1 VTGLVSLGVLLII
14 AWVFGFIIF
23 KIAGLLIHLLLIVG
37 AIMLIMGLI
46 RRVGG
51 GPPRP

>member
-1 VTGLVSLGVLLII
+1 MRGLGAVLVII
-14 AWVFGFIIF
+14 WAVGFVVF
-23 KIAGLLIHLLLIVG
+23 KVAGLLIHLLLIVG

-51 GPPRP
+51 RTTT

>member
-1 VTGLVSLGVLLII
+1 VTGLVGLGVLLII

-37 AIMLIMGLI
+37 AIMLVMGLI

-51 GPPRP
+51 GTPRP